1 MGSKAEWVTATTFR
15 FAPSTSY
22 KINRMEMLGTA
33 DGLFGQELSLS
44 IPGASGQEERGGK
57 KMEEETQ

>member
-1 MGSKAEWVTATTFR
+1 MGTKSEWATATMFH

-22 KINRMEMLGTA
+22 KINRMEMLGTP

-44 IPGASGQEERGGK
+44 SPGASGHEERGRK